1 MTQPVPNPL
10 ATASPT
16 APAIRPGFF
25 EEAFS
30 GYDVP
35 PKIRVFA
42 EAFCT
47 RFKING
53 ICDPAYCA
61 NTAAL
66 KLKVGDGC
74 GGFDSDQV
82 PVESEIPKIGDHLL
96 FAYHTCI
103 NQTEPATTA
112 EVINDMVRGALNG
125 LSVQQLVPAS
135 PAPAQLPN

>member
-1 MTQPVPNPL
+1 MTHYTP
-10 ATASPT
+10 
-16 APAIRPGFF
+16 APASQIQPEVRPGFF
-25 EEAFS
+25 EEAFR

-47 RFKING
+47 RFNVKG

-66 KLKVGDGC
+66 ELKVGDGR
-74 GGFDSDQV
+74 GNFDPEQL
-82 PVESEIPKIGDHLL
+82 PLESAIPRIGDHLL

-103 NQTEPATTA
+103 NETEPATTA
-112 EVINDMVRGALNG
+112 EAINDMVRGALSG
-125 LSVQQLVPAS
+125 LTVEQLMPACQT
-135 PAPAQLPN
+135 PAQLPN